1 MALYCLLTSVAFG
14 QNKAEQALLN
24 FQKKYPVEKIYLQY
38 NKQEYVA
45 GEQLW
50 FKSYV
55 FSGYLLSEIST
66 NLYVELY
73 DHEKKLL
80 EKSIVPLVGG
90 LGEGYFPLRK
100 EWQEGVYYIRAYT
113 KWTLNFDD
121 QFPYLH
127 QLLIYNPSSP
137 KKLEPKPLHWTAG
150 IFPESGSL
158 LTNESNKVA
167 VRLFTKG
174 SLPLEWAARL
184 FEISDPN
191 STLLS
196 FTSYNKEIGSFYFK
210 PAEGKLYGLEITDD
224 AKNKQTFKLPVAINK
239 GVIMKARQD
248 DTLIVCDLVFKN
260 FKKSNYKYKLI
271 GQMYNQ
277 IVYKA
282 IVARQDS
289 IVHVTLPVNK
299 LTNGILHFTLFNEK
313 EEPVAER
320 LIFVDAA
327 SAGNVSLLFDTIATE
342 PRGLNHWTTLMDTI
356 GFASYTYIVEDAH
369 ATPADENL
377 LSSLWL
383 TNDIVNKVNVPAW
396 YFRKIDS
403 NKKNALDAL
412 LITEK
417 WKWFQWKNI
426 LVNHFP
432 TITHQPDYY
441 LSYTGTVFHR
451 KTMQLNKQ
459 INLIFQAKD
468 STLSFQQVNTD
479 STGSFTINGAA
490 FIDTVKAYYQL
501 DHKKRNAPSV
511 KIYFEQNNSFQR
523 LKSALPISNYV
534 LIDRPTN
541 ETLPIALQK
550 AMNTLANQQK
560 VDNRFK
566 QLQEVVVKSSKRKSI
581 NALNDRLSSPG
592 FNSIDQVIFDLTNP
606 NQALPYSDVGDFVR
620 SKLPLIN
627 ISGRYRG
634 IVISYYVDE
643 MRMDFSYVKQLSLA
657 DVAMI
662 KFLRNPTGAVSG
674 DAAMLIY
681 TKKGDGGNVYFNA
694 MPSGTLVGYSLI
706 PTVSMVDY
714 KSDLYSVINK
724 DERPQLYWNT
734 WMEPDRFGKGHIRFY
749 NNDVTK
755 QFKLTIM
762 GITQGGLPVYT
773 EQIINATGLKLD

>member
-90 LGEGYFPLRK
+90 IGEGYFALRK

-158 LTNESNKVA
+158 LTNVSNKVA

-174 SLPLEWAARL
+174 SLPLKWSARL

-210 PAEGKLYGLEITDD
+210 PAEGKSYGLEITDD

-289 IVHVTLPVNK
+289 IVQVTLPVNK
-299 LTNGILHFTLFNEK
+299 LANGILHFTLFNEK